1 MSVNLQYNYAKINL
15 DTGEC
20 IFCMTF
26 SYEVPLPE
34 YILVPEHTNDY
45 VGKFYNQSEGK
56 WYADAEFTVACPEL
70 DW

>member
-26 SYEVPLPE
+26 SYEIPLPE
-34 YILVPEHTNDY
+34 YILVPVHTDDY
-45 VGKFYNQSEGK
+45 VGKYYHDGH
-56 WYADAEFTVACPEL
+56 WYADSAFTVSCPEL